1 MMYLKIP
8 LPKNYF
14 SLIWVVIKKMNL
26 KNILDNLFKEQYALK
41 ITKSETNLKEDE
53 LHIGYLKLSKIAF

>member
-1 MMYLKIP
+1 
-8 LPKNYF
+8 
-14 SLIWVVIKKMNL
+14 MNL